1 MEPSLSVTRL
11 LATAGPP
18 LAVSTPLVGRS
29 NASLPCDRDKSTEA
43 SPSTQQS
50 RNSRRP
56 LDKHRYLPT
65 PQTLAIAPAQ
75 KRKQRDALRA
85 ATHTF
90 DFLSCRTFVVNAFDL
105 FSQES
110 QNDETKNRN
119 QTRKSSPKKRRK
131 VAKDFLLVCK

>member
-90 DFLSCRTFVVNAFDL
+90 DFLSCRTFVNAFDL